1 MSLQREN
8 ADAVDT
14 LAQIYIAKG
23 DKEAALALYEQVSAG
38 PIASDEVYLNHVDL
52 LLALDKKAL
61 AKRRLASREF
71 SSEAFKARLV
81 KGSAKTG
88 AL

>member
-71 SSEAFKARLV
+71 SSEA
-81 KGSAKTG
+81 AKQRAENIKQQHG
-88 AL
+88 L